1 MSESDIDA
9 MILERAGDS
18 DYWVLPEN
26 WETIELL
33 AISAGCWR
41 YGQDGKPIG
50 MHYTDA
56 NVLADWHGISNDA
69 RKLLPIAVS
78 AIVKG

>member
-9 MILERAGDS
+9 MIFERAGDS
-18 DYWVLPEN
+18 EFLVLPEN

-41 YGQDGKPIG
+41 YGADGRLTG
-50 MHYTDA
+50 MHYADVNA
-56 NVLADWHGISNDA
+56 VADWHGISNDA
-69 RKLLPIAVS
+69 RKLLPVAVS
-78 AIVKG
+78 AIVRG